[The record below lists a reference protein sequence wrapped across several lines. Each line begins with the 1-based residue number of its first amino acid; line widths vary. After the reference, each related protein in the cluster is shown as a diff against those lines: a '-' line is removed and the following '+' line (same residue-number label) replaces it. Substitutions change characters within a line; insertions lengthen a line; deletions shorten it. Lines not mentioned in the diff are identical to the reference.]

1 MCLKREIYLCLKVWT
16 QWKSDRQEYL
26 GLLQPGDV
34 SVSEDITFFY
44 EQRLIYI
51 NMSTSY
57 SISELLSLFETLD
70 FKKNK
75 EYI

>member
-1 MCLKREIYLCLKVWT
+1 MEIRQTGISWASPAWGCLSIRRYH
-16 QWKSDRQEYL
+16 
-26 GLLQPGDV
+26 
-34 SVSEDITFFY
+34 FFY

-51 NMSTSY
+51 DISISY

-70 FKKNK
+70 FEKNK